1 MKSQINLQNQ
11 NAIGVY
17 DDTQAQVKIVAKRQY
32 ILDDDVVITADNI
45 KKIGELIALL
55 TIRTV
60 MCRSDKDLYV
70 FMTDLSKIVTNQ
82 IILSTNTRTDM
93 I

>member
-11 NAIGVY
+11 NAISIYNGN
-17 DDTQAQVKIVAKRQY
+17 QAQVKIIAKKKC
-32 ILDDDVVITADNI
+32 ILDDDVIITADNI

-60 MCRSDKDLYV
+60 TEAIFPSTGSPIDEVLY
-70 FMTDLSKIVTNQ
+70 K
-82 IILSTNTRTDM
+82 NT
-93 I
+93 